1 MGISDCR
8 RWFKASA
15 QASSPSVPLAYP
27 YGPGGTIKYGANVG
41 PDSVHSMNNQ
51 SSEASL
57 PTLEVDEELL
67 NAIVQEMALLP
78 RLYRR
83 ILRESGENSL
93 YTPKFWVLGMLAC
106 EGPMSMSTL
115 ARRMQV
121 TKQYITALVD
131 RMVDEGLATRRP
143 DQGDRRIINLCITEA
158 GDRTLQDVKARA
170 RQEIRTTLCHL
181 EEGDRRRLHRA
192 LQEQKEILFMLE
204 EPR

>member
-1 MGISDCR
+1 
-8 RWFKASA
+8 
-15 QASSPSVPLAYP
+15 
-27 YGPGGTIKYGANVG
+27 
-41 PDSVHSMNNQ
+41 MNNQ
-51 SSEASL
+51 SSEASPL
-57 PTLEVDEELL
+57 TADTDEELL

-93 YTPKFWVLGMLAC
+93 YTPKFWALGMLAC
-106 EGPMSMSTL
+106 EGPMSMSAL

-131 RMVDEGLATRRP
+131 RMVEEGLAIRRP
-143 DQGDRRIINLCITEA
+143 DQNDRRIINLCITEA
-158 GDRTLQDVKARA
+158 GNGTLQDVKARA
-170 RQEIRTTLCHL
+170 RQEIRTTLSQL
-181 EEGDRRRLHRA
+181 EVADRRRLHRA

>member
-1 MGISDCR
+1 
-8 RWFKASA
+8 
-15 QASSPSVPLAYP
+15 
-27 YGPGGTIKYGANVG
+27 
-41 PDSVHSMNNQ
+41 MNNQ

-131 RMVDEGLATRRP
+131 RMVEEGLATRRP

-181 EEGDRRRLHRA
+181 AEADRRRLHRA